1 MASAAGPREPAAPR
15 GSAPASP
22 SSEGAPA
29 HRPATGPGGAAP
41 SLARAQA
48 AQAGK
53 EAAEAAATA
62 GAEAVAQLQLQL
74 QLQASALLN
83 PGNWRRAWRERQA
96 RVKLAAARA
105 KTAALSPEEAAL
117 TRAKQ
122 SAERAAWL
130 RARFAVLT
138 PAHWR
143 GKRAVRAAA
152 ARAAAIEEHSLMDAL
167 TRHWGETDVLLRQH
181 DAKDSIFELERV
193 RKLVLEDFRDH
204 EITPLADG
212 FPRMRSGKMAPRDRK
227 DLARSLHQ
235 LLRPAEHMLDTEL
248 LRRLFFAA
256 TTADMYRRH
265 NKELRHKVALAHR
278 DGVSV
283 LRELRLRIAALEQ
296 QLKRARRES
305 WCLAQTRLWE
315 PHRNLHFIAK
325 PLVLDEQQALVR
337 AAAEQPEQD
346 DSAAAAARPLRP
358 RRAPQ
363 SPFLDLGDESLASAP
378 GVGGMARLVDKLECA
393 ARDRNT
399 RRGLAYSDTIS
410 REF

>member
-1 MASAAGPREPAAPR
+1 MASTTGSTEAAVPRDSP
-15 GSAPASP
+15 PASLP
-22 SSEGAPA
+22 PA
-29 HRPATGPGGAAP
+29 GSPVSGPAVPL
-41 SLARAQA
+41 LARAQA
-48 AQAGK
+48 AEAGRG
-53 EAAEAAATA
+53 AAEAAASA
-62 GAEAVAQLQLQL
+62 GAEAVAQLQLH
-74 QLQASALLN
+74 ASALLN

-105 KTAALSPEEAAL
+105 KAAAQSPDDVAL
-117 TRAKQ
+117 MRAKR

-138 PAHWR
+138 TEHWR
-143 GKRAVRAAA
+143 SKRARRAAL

-167 TRHWGETDVLLRQH
+167 MRHWGETDVLLRQH

-204 EITPLADG
+204 KITPLADG

-227 DLARSLHQ
+227 EFERSLH
-235 LLRPAEHMLDTEL
+235 LLLQPAEHMLDTEL

-256 TTADMYRRH
+256 TTADMYQRH

-278 DGVSV
+278 DSVSA

-296 QLKRARRES
+296 QLKSARRES
-305 WCLAQTRLWE
+305 WCLVQTRLWE

-325 PLVLDEQQALVR
+325 PLVLEEQQALAR
-337 AAAEQPEQD
+337 ATAAEQPEQD
-346 DSAAAAARPLRP
+346 DADAVAAVRPQRP

-363 SPFLDLGDESLASAP
+363 SPFLDLGDESLASAA
-378 GVGGMARLVDKLECA
+378 GVGGLARLVDKLECA